1 LTPART
7 TSCWAASGK
16 GKDPLGS
23 KPRVSVSLHDAW
35 SRLICAGW
43 LPAGPCVRLER
54 CAGLR
59 TGVGQNAFAVSGCS

>member
-1 LTPART
+1 MRPVRT
-7 TSCWAASGK
+7 SSRFAAYG
-16 GKDPLGS
+16 GMEGETVEVEDLE
-23 KPRVSVSLHDAW
+23 VSVSLHDAW

-59 TGVGQNAFAVSGCS
+59 TSVARFPL